1 MRIVSLILARK
12 GSKGIPNKNLI
23 DLCGKPLI
31 YYAINASKKSL
42 VDETWVSSDS
52 DDILDVAKKFGAKII
67 KRPDEFSSDK
77 ATSES
82 ALLDFAKK
90 IDFKILVF
98 IQCTVPLIMFQDINI
113 GLEKIKKYDSVVSV
127 TKTHQMFWSQKGPLY
142 DLNNRPRRQDSIKRY
157 LETGS
162 FFITSK
168 KNLIKSQNRL
178 SGNIGF
184 VEVPKYRSFD
194 IDDLED
200 LKLVETLINSKAY
213 L

>member
-1 MRIVSLILARK
+1 MKIVSLILARK

-23 DLCGKPLI
+23 NLCGKPLI
-31 YYAINASKKSL
+31 YYAITASKKSL

-52 DDILDVAKKFGAKII
+52 DDILDVATKFGAKII
-67 KRPDEFSSDK
+67 KRSDEFSSDT

-90 IDFKILVF
+90 INFEILVF
-98 IQCTVPLIMFQDINI
+98 IQCTVPLIIFQDINI

-127 TKTHQMFWSQKGPLY
+127 TETHQMFWSQQGPLY
-142 DLNNRPRRQDSIKRY
+142 DLNNRSRRQDSIKRY

-162 FFITSK
+162 FYITSK

-194 IDDLED
+194 IDDLDD
-200 LKLVETLINSKAY
+200 LKLVETLMNSKA
-213 L
+213 